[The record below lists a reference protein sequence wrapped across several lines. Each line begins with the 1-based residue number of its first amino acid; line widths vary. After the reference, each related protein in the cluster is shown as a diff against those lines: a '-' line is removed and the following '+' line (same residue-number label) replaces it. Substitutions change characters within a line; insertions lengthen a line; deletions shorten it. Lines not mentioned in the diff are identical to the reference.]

1 MTKAKLG
8 DKIILMPSFKFHYIK
23 RLRGFTLIE
32 ILIVISIIGVLTG
45 ITTVSYTKSQEKTRD
60 TQRKN
65 DLQTI
70 KSALNLYYQ
79 QNGKYPPANMAA
91 GTDYYSY
98 NAQPWIPD
106 ITPNFINNLPKDPTQ
121 TSYNFLKNML
131 ASLQKF
137 DFVTTVYAGGGG
149 GCCFGGGGFGGPP
162 PSATPTPLPTPTPFP
177 TPPPAVGCTAVSA
190 VPNYYC
196 YTVNAQRNRYKI
208 WARLDNTTDS
218 EISTNSTATCFDTS
232 PPASLN
238 YCVESE

>member
-1 MTKAKLG
+1 MTKTRLG
-8 DKIILMPSFKFHYIK
+8 DKIILMPNSFKFPRFK
-23 RLRGFTLIE
+23 SLRGFTLIE

-79 QNGKYPPANMAA
+79 QNGKYPPLNMAA
-91 GTDYYSY
+91 PTDYYSY

-121 TSYNFLKNML
+121 VSQNIFGNVLAAILKFEL
-131 ASLQKF
+131 VSP
-137 DFVTTVYAGGGG
+137 VHAGGGG
-149 GCCFGGGGFGGPP
+149 GPGPGGGGPGPGP
-162 PSATPTPLPTPTPFP
+162 TSTPIPTPTPFP

-218 EISTNSTATCFDTS
+218 EVSTNSNATCFDAS
-232 PPASLN
+232 PPANLN